1 MHIKCD
7 YFFFNT
13 QCEMFGK
20 RTQNMI
26 VFFAFE
32 KHLQHSG
39 AFFPLPLH
47 WRGLGAR
54 PPIVPV
60 QKRKTIALGTRANFI
75 TPSQAVP
82 VSGGTRLLW
91 RLGPGAEWRRDK
103 KRATCYVLE
112 PLRAGPRHAS
122 ICRG

>member
-1 MHIKCD
+1 
-7 YFFFNT
+7 
-13 QCEMFGK
+13 MFGK

-60 QKRKTIALGTRANFI
+60 QKRKRLHLGHGQISLHRVKLFQFPGEPGFCGVWAPAPSGDVTR
-75 TPSQAVP
+75 SE
-82 VSGGTRLLW
+82 LC
-91 RLGPGAEWRRDK
+91 
-103 KRATCYVLE
+103 ATY
-112 PLRAGPRHAS
+112 
-122 ICRG
+122 